1 MKKRIL
7 WLGLSFLLVA
17 ALVLTS
23 CGEAVPGEQEEEE
36 GEEEEEEEEEEATPT
51 ILPAGMGIIEI
62 RVTDPPPPGVKTAN
76 VTLTKIEVHKAV
88 AEQEMEQD
96 QSGSNN
102 QTQEQELQQTQQDEG
117 EWITII
123 DYEATFNL
131 FEVIEEAAIL
141 GSENVTAGKYTQ
153 IRMDVIKVEGLTS
166 DNTPYIATVPSGTL
180 KIVRPFEVKD
190 GFTTILTVDFDGD
203 RSLIMTGRGK
213 FLFKPVVRLQVDLS
227 SPPANGGDSTPPV
240 IDLTGVTEG
249 QIIVSPETV
258 TPEFSVSD
266 DTDPEPTLI
275 ATLNVNGE
283 PFASGTV
290 ISEVGE
296 YELVVTAIDASGNEA
311 EVAVSFEIVEVEDTT
326 PPVIDLTG
334 VTEGQVIVSPDTV
347 TLLFSVSDDTDPEP
361 TVLATLNGEPFTSG
375 TEVSEVGEYE
385 LEVTAID
392 ASGNEAE
399 TAVNFEI
406 VAE

>member
-36 GEEEEEEEEEEATPT
+36 EVTSTPT
-51 ILPAGMGIIEI
+51 VEWGTIEI

-88 AEQEMEQD
+88 AEQEMEQEGGD
-96 QSGSNN
+96 N
-102 QTQEQELQQTQQDEG
+102 QTQEQEQEQQQTQQGEG

-123 DYEATFNL
+123 DYEVTFNL
-131 FEVIEEAAIL
+131 FDIIEEADIL

-153 IRMDVIKVEGLTS
+153 IRMDVIKVEGLTN
-166 DNTPYIATVPSGTL
+166 DNTTYIATVPSGTL

-190 GFTTILTVDFDGD
+190 GFTTILTLDFDGD
-203 RSLIMTGRGK
+203 KSLITTGKGR
-213 FLFKPVVRLQVDLS
+213 FIFKPVVRLSVELS
-227 SPPANGGDSTPPV
+227 SPPANGG
-240 IDLTGVTEG
+240 
-249 QIIVSPETV
+249 
-258 TPEFSVSD
+258 
-266 DTDPEPTLI
+266 
-275 ATLNVNGE
+275 
-283 PFASGTV
+283 
-290 ISEVGE
+290 
-296 YELVVTAIDASGNEA
+296 
-311 EVAVSFEIVEVEDTT
+311 DTT

-347 TLLFSVSDDTDPEP
+347 TPLFSVSDDTDPEP
-361 TVLATLNGEPFTSG
+361 IVLATLNGEPYLSGTEISVVDKYELVVTATDAGDNEAEVAVNFEIVEVADTTPPVITLEGVTEGQVIVSPETVTPVFSASDDNDPEPILIATLNGGPFTSG
-375 TEVSEVGEYE
+375 TVVSAVGEHE
-385 LEVTAID
+385 LVVTAID
-392 ASGNEAE
+392 ASGNEADV
-399 TAVNFEI
+399 TVNFEI

>member
-7 WLGLSFLLVA
+7 WLGLSFLLMA

-36 GEEEEEEEEEEATPT
+36 EEEEATPT
-51 ILPAGMGIIEI
+51 TLPA
-62 RVTDPPPPGVKTAN
+62 
-76 VTLTKIEVHKAV
+76 
-88 AEQEMEQD
+88 
-96 QSGSNN
+96 
-102 QTQEQELQQTQQDEG
+102 G

-123 DYEATFNL
+123 DYEVTFNL
-131 FEVIEEAAIL
+131 FDIIEEADIL

-166 DNTPYIATVPSGTL
+166 DDTPYIATVPSGTL

-266 DTDPEPTLI
+266 DTDLEPTLI

-283 PFASGTV
+283 PEPFASGTV
-290 ISEVGE
+290 VSEVGE
-296 YELVVTAIDASGNEA
+296 YELVVTAIDASGNE
-311 EVAVSFEIVEVEDTT
+311 
-326 PPVIDLTG
+326 
-334 VTEGQVIVSPDTV
+334 
-347 TLLFSVSDDTDPEP
+347 
-361 TVLATLNGEPFTSG
+361 
-375 TEVSEVGEYE
+375 TEV
-385 LEVTAID
+385 
-392 ASGNEAE
+392 
-399 TAVNFEI
+399 AVNFEI

>member
-36 GEEEEEEEEEEATPT
+36 EEITPT
-51 ILPAGMGIIEI
+51 VLPAGMGIIEI

-102 QTQEQELQQTQQDEG
+102 QTQEQEQQQTQQDEG

-123 DYEATFNL
+123 DHEVTFNL
-131 FEVIEEAAIL
+131 FEIIEEAEIL

-203 RSLIMTGRGK
+203 KSLIMTGKGK
-213 FLFKPVVRLQVDLS
+213 FLFKPVVRLQVELS
-227 SPPANGGDSTPPV
+227 SPPATGKDTTPPV

-249 QIIVSPETV
+249 QIIVSPDTV
-258 TPEFSVSD
+258 TPLFSVSD
-266 DTDPEPTLI
+266 DTDPEPIVLATLNGEPYLSGTEISVVDKYELVVTATDAGDNEVEVAVNFEIVEVLDTTPPVIDLTGVTEGQIIVSPDTVTPVFSASDDNDPEPILI
-275 ATLNVNGE
+275 ATLNVG
-283 PFASGTV
+283 PFTSGTV
-290 ISEVGE
+290 VSAVGE

-311 EVAVSFEIVEVEDTT
+311 D
-326 PPVIDLTG
+326 
-334 VTEGQVIVSPDTV
+334 VT
-347 TLLFSVSDDTDPEP
+347 
-361 TVLATLNGEPFTSG
+361 
-375 TEVSEVGEYE
+375 
-385 LEVTAID
+385 
-392 ASGNEAE
+392 
-399 TAVNFEI
+399 VNFEI

>member
-7 WLGLSFLLVA
+7 WLGLSFLLVT

-23 CGEAVPGEQEEEE
+23 CGEVVPGEQEEEE
-36 GEEEEEEEEEEATPT
+36 EEEIIPT
-51 ILPAGMGIIEI
+51 TLPTGMGTIEI

-88 AEQEMEQD
+88 AEQETEQE
-96 QSGSNN
+96 QSASND
-102 QTQEQELQQTQQDEG
+102 QTQEQEQQQTQQDEG

-131 FEVIEEAAIL
+131 FEIIEEAAIL

-190 GFTTILTVDFDGD
+190 GFTTILTLDFDGD
-203 RSLIMTGRGK
+203 KSLVMTGKGK
-213 FLFKPVVRLQVDLS
+213 FIFKPVVRLRMELS
-227 SPPANGGDSTPPV
+227 SPPAAGEDTTPPV
-240 IDLTGVTEG
+240 ITLTGVTAG
-249 QIIVSPETV
+249 QVIVSPDTV
-258 TPEFSVSD
+258 TPVFSVSD
-266 DTDPEPTLI
+266 DTDPEPILI
-275 ATLNVNGE
+275 
-283 PFASGTV
+283 
-290 ISEVGE
+290 
-296 YELVVTAIDASGNEA
+296 
-311 EVAVSFEIVEVEDTT
+311 
-326 PPVIDLTG
+326 
-334 VTEGQVIVSPDTV
+334 
-347 TLLFSVSDDTDPEP
+347 
-361 TVLATLNGEPFTSG
+361 ATLNGEPFTSG
-375 TEVSEVGEYE
+375 TLVSEVGEYE

-399 TAVNFEI
+399 VAVNFEI